1 MKQLGVINESQG
13 DKIVALTPKS
23 VEQLKGHFNICIE
36 KDAGLFAGF
45 TNEAYEDAG
54 ATIVPTKADIIQY
67 SDVILSYGSAL
78 GNEKLNHNK
87 VFIGYYNVINDHS
100 IISPYIGKKTEVYSL
115 DLIPRTTIAQSMD
128 IISSVA
134 SISGYQAVLMA
145 AEMSPLVVPM
155 VTSAGGTL
163 RPAKFLILGAGVAGL
178 QAIATAKRLGA
189 QVKAFDIRKNT
200 KTEVESLGA
209 TFIEVEGS
217 VESEKAGGYAVE
229 QTKDYMDLVAERLA
243 EESKIADVIIT
254 TAKIPG
260 KPSPRLIDEK
270 TVYSMKPGSIII
282 DLAAENG
289 GNCALTRKNET
300 IAVNGVTI
308 AGPISLVS
316 KCSNASS
323 TLVSNNFTSF
333 LLHYLKRL
341 EANET
346 DEILSATRVVE
357 DGKII
362 NERIISE
369 INNH

>member
-1 MKQLGVINESQG
+1 MKELGVINESQG
-13 DKIVALTPKS
+13 EKIVALTPKN
-23 VEQLKGHFNICIE
+23 VKQLKAYFNICIE

-45 TNEAYEDAG
+45 TNEAYEEAG
-54 ATIVPTKADIIQY
+54 ATIVPTKADILQY
-67 SDVILSYGSAL
+67 SDVILSFGTSL
-78 GNEKLNHNK
+78 VNEKLNNHK
-87 VFIGYYNVINDHS
+87 VFIGYYNVINNHA
-100 IISPYIGKKTEVYSL
+100 IITPYLNTKSTVYSL

-209 TFIEVEGS
+209 SFIEIEGS
-217 VESEKAGGYAVE
+217 LESEKAGGYAIE
-229 QTKDYMDLVAERLA
+229 QTKDYMDLVAERLS
-243 EESKIADVIIT
+243 EEAQIADVIIT

-260 KPSPRLIDEK
+260 KTSPLLVTEE
-270 TVYSMKPGSIII
+270 TVWKMKPGSIII
-282 DLAAENG
+282 DLASENG
-289 GNCALTRKNET
+289 GNCALTKKNET

-308 AGPISLVS
+308 AGPVSLIH

-333 LLHYLKRL
+333 LLHFLKK
-341 EANET
+341 T
-346 DEILSATRVVE
+346 EIKEEDDILRATKVIE
-357 DGKII
+357 EGKIVHQL
-362 NERIISE
+362 IISE
-369 INNH
+369 TNNL